1 MKKLVEKLKV
11 FFGKVRFSFE
21 GFGDCL
27 RTWRRDFHNWF
38 LDHVSTMKTLCVGIC
53 IGLLISLKAVVK
65 YMCFTQYDAIKE
77 YVAFTNTGV

>member
-1 MKKLVEKLKV
+1 MKKLVEKLKE
-11 FFGKVRFSFE
+11 FFRKARSFFE

-27 RTWRRDFHNWF
+27 RTWGRDFHNWF

-77 YVAFTNTGV
+77 YVAFMSTGV

>member
-11 FFGKVRFSFE
+11 FFWKARIFFE

-38 LDHVSTMKTLCVGIC
+38 LDHVSTMKTLCAGIC
-53 IGLLISLKAVVK
+53 IGLLISLKTLIK
-65 YMCFTQYDAIKE
+65 YLVCTQYVVFEKM
-77 YVAFTNTGV
+77 GVMSSGC

>member
-11 FFGKVRFSFE
+11 FFWKAKIFFK

-27 RTWRRDFHNWF
+27 RTWGRDFHNWL

-53 IGLLISLKAVVK
+53 IGLLISLKTLVK
-65 YMCFTQYDAIKE
+65 YLVCTQ
-77 YVAFTNTGV
+77 YVAFEKMGVMNSGC

>member
-1 MKKLVEKLKV
+1 MKKLVEKLKE
-11 FFGKVRFSFE
+11 FFEKARIFFE

-53 IGLLISLKAVVK
+53 IALLISLKTLVK
-65 YMCFTQYDAIKE
+65 YLVCMQS
-77 YVAFTNTGV
+77 VAFEKMGVMNSGC